1 MDPLQFEE
9 RCPNSRRLSNAVLLD
24 HKFILTRRG
33 YASVIP
39 HKDSQVEGVLYELT
53 EADEE
58 KLAKKH
64 EGVPKYYKRKHLPV
78 RVGSKTITALVY
90 VATKVT
96 QNPVDNNGKFEYA
109 AKILCG
115 AKKYKLSELYQDIL
129 LGTLGEYLDQT

>member
-24 HKFILTRRG
+24 HKFIMTRRG

-64 EGVPKYYKRKHLPV
+64 VVFHPKP
-78 RVGSKTITALVY
+78 
-90 VATKVT
+90 
-96 QNPVDNNGKFEYA
+96 
-109 AKILCG
+109 
-115 AKKYKLSELYQDIL
+115 SELWRLIL
-129 LGTLGEYLDQT
+129 RTKGPQYRLLAELPDNLSHN